1 MTDYISEQ
9 LLSYCYLGCMGAGLF
24 VLVIFGF
31 IAYENPNAIQY
42 LWMSPLGFALLLAGE
57 IFENLRLT
65 RKLSDANKKN

>member
-1 MTDYISEQ
+1 
-9 LLSYCYLGCMGAGLF
+9 MGAGLF